1 MLGFWYVFKYVK
13 HLRATG
19 RRWSFYVMR
28 KKVSFFIGFSLVL
41 VMSSCSA
48 TKFLLN
54 YASGD
59 DRKPGKMK
67 DWVYTTE
74 RNSYRVAPLSQ
85 NWKKV
90 PVEGGDIAFY
100 NSADDIIFTVS
111 SVCTDR
117 DYDLKTLSDS
127 LVVGVGKKRM
137 KLRKDIEVGGAGGLY
152 TEYDVSLDD
161 ENLSLATVVHKSSKC
176 DYDFSYSTDPAGFQA
191 NLGKF
196 IDFLSGFEELWA
208 K

>member
-1 MLGFWYVFKYVK
+1 
-13 HLRATG
+13 
-19 RRWSFYVMR
+19 MR
-28 KKVSFFIGFSLVL
+28 EKTFFFIALSLIFL
-41 VMSSCSA
+41 VNSCSA

-54 YASGD
+54 YTLGD
-59 DRKPGKMK
+59 DRKPGKLK

-74 RNSYRVAPLSQ
+74 QNSYRVAPLSQ
-85 NWKKV
+85 NWKRV

-100 NSADDIIFTVS
+100 NSANDMMFTVS
-111 SVCTDR
+111 SLCTDR
-117 DYDLKTLSDS
+117 DYNLETLSDS
-127 LVVGVGKKRM
+127 LVAGLGKRQM

-152 TEYDVSLDD
+152 TEYEVSLDG
-161 ENLSLATVVHKSSKC
+161 ENFSLATVVHKSAKC
-176 DYDFSYSTDPAGFQA
+176 DYDFSYSTGPASFQA